1 MRRHVNAPP
10 CVLLGIRGHNPHAVA
25 AQTIQLFAR
34 HLMRFELLVE
44 VAIEVA
50 RSEESAKSPP
60 VGYIEEF
67 LKLSV
72 GCQEEV

>member
-1 MRRHVNAPP
+1 
-10 CVLLGIRGHNPHAVA
+10 
-25 AQTIQLFAR
+25 
-34 HLMRFELLVE
+34 MRFELLVE